1 MIYVLCGEE
10 PYLIEKKLNEL
21 IATNGGEKLIF
32 SGDDW
37 DDLAVQ
43 CQEISLFAP
52 TRIILVKDPLFLSAK
67 SDEHRLKALLS
78 YCNKPNYET
87 DLIFYTY
94 ENSFDLRL
102 KTAKEVL
109 KNAQLL
115 RFDRYKE
122 TAFRNYVMARIKESS
137 LTIERDAIE
146 VLIKM
151 SVPSITLF
159 ERNLELLLLYP
170 QKVDKKVVA
179 ALCTPLNEET
189 IFDFIDLLLAKNFK
203 QAYKL
208 AKRLL
213 KDNGS
218 VIGFVSVLASQLRF
232 LYQVAYFAAKGFS
245 RERIAETMNV
255 GSTYRISKALEKLVN
270 LNRKELLHMLNEL
283 ALLEYNLKTSA
294 NFDENF
300 LFEMFMMEFT
310 K

>member
-37 DDLAVQ
+37 DGLAVQ

-137 LTIERDAIE
+137 LMIQRDAIE
-146 VLIKM
+146 TLIKM

-170 QKVDKKVVA
+170 QNVDKKAVA

-245 RERIAETMNV
+245 REKIAETMNV
-255 GSTYRISKALEKLVN
+255 GSTYRISKALEKLAN